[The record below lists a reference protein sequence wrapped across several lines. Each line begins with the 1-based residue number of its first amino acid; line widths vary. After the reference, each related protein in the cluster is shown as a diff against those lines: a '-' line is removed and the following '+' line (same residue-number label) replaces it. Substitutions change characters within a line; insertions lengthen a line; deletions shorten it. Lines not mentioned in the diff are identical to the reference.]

1 MDYLFIYIVLIVPS
15 IPFMSY
21 ALINIIFK
29 YKVMI
34 LLKPKENYYNK
45 ENLIKINHLDKYIL
59 LKK

>member
-1 MDYLFIYIVLIVPS
+1 MDYLFIYIVLIVPL

>member
-1 MDYLFIYIVLIVPS
+1 MDYLFIYIVLIVPL

-29 YKVMI
+29 YKAMI